1 MNGELTP
8 VRAGFIPLIDAAAMI
23 VAADRGFAAEE
34 GLRLEL
40 VREVSWANVRDRLML
55 GQFDAAH
62 ILAPLAIAATLGS
75 DYAKVEMTAPLAL
88 GLNGNAVVVS
98 SDLHAAIA
106 AAATGSLTDP
116 AVTGAALA
124 RVIGARRKHG
134 AEPLVFGM
142 VFPFSSHNYQLRYW
156 MAAEGID
163 PDRDLRLVVLPPPY
177 MADALAKGQLDG
189 FCAGAPWPS
198 VAVSQG
204 LGHILHFGVEL
215 VARCPE
221 KVLAVRSSW
230 AAANQRTLQRLVR
243 ACARAAA
250 WCAVAENRLELA
262 RILSAPERLGIEPET
277 ITRIMDGRLVIAP
290 GGETR
295 AHGQFFVLDG
305 SAALRPDPRHA
316 LWLYAQM
323 VRWRQVE
330 HSPEAAAAAARVY
343 RPDLFDAALTSSDSV
358 AEDGIGTFAGPP
370 FDPSDIAAYLSALGS
385 GARTA

>member
-8 VRAGFIPLIDAAAMI
+8 VRAGFIPLIDAAALI

-62 ILAPLAIAATLGS
+62 MLAPLAIAATLGL

-98 SDLHAAIA
+98 TELHAALA
-106 AAATGSLTDP
+106 DAATGDLGDP

-124 RVIGARRKHG
+124 RVVAARRKRG
-134 AEPLVFGM
+134 REPLVFGM

-156 MAAEGID
+156 MAAAGID
-163 PDRDLRLVVLPPPY
+163 PDRDIQLVVLPPPY
-177 MADALAKGQLDG
+177 MADALAKGQLHG
-189 FCAGAPWPS
+189 FCVGAPWAS

-204 LGHILHFGVEL
+204 HGHILHFGVDL
-215 VARCPE
+215 IARCPE
-221 KVLAVRSSW
+221 KVLAVRSGW
-230 AAANQRTLQRLVR
+230 AAANARALQRLVR

-250 WCAVAENRLELA
+250 WSAVPENRSELA
-262 RILSAPERLGIEPET
+262 RILSAPERLAVEPDT
-277 ITRIMDGRLVIAP
+277 IMRILDGRLVIAP
-290 GGETR
+290 AGETR
-295 AHGQFFVLDG
+295 THGQFFLLDG

-330 HSPEAAAAAARVY
+330 HSAQAADAAARVY
-343 RPDLFDAALTSSDSV
+343 RPDLFDAALTSPDSV
-358 AEDGIGTFAGPP
+358 AEDGLGVFAGPSFLP
-370 FDPSDIAAYLSALGS
+370 DDIPGYLRALSA
-385 GARTA
+385 

>member
-8 VRAGFIPLIDAAAMI
+8 LRAGFIPLIDAAALI
-23 VAADRGFAAEE
+23 VAADRGFAAQE

-62 ILAPLAIAATLGS
+62 MLAPLAIAATLGR
-75 DYAKVEMTAPLAL
+75 DNARVEMTAPLAL
-88 GLNGNAVVVS
+88 GLNGNALVVS
-98 SDLHAAIA
+98 NDLHAAIA
-106 AAATGSLTDP
+106 QAATGKLSDP
-116 AVTGAALA
+116 AATGAALS
-124 RVIGARRKHG
+124 RVVAARRKLG

-156 MAAEGID
+156 MAAAGID
-163 PDRDLRLVVLPPPY
+163 PDRDVQLVVLPPPY
-177 MADALAKGQLDG
+177 MADALAKGQLHG
-189 FCAGAPWPS
+189 FCVGAPWAS

-204 LGHILHFGVEL
+204 HGHILHFGVDL

-230 AAANQRTLQRLVR
+230 AAANARTLQRLVR

-250 WCAVAENRLELA
+250 WCAVPENRPELAQILAERLAIDPEAIA
-262 RILSAPERLGIEPET
+262 RILQ
-277 ITRIMDGRLVIAP
+277 GRLVVAP
-290 GGETR
+290 DGETR
-295 AHGQFFVLDG
+295 AHGRFFLLDG
-305 SAALRPDPRHA
+305 IAALRPDLRHA

-330 HSPEAAAAAARVY
+330 HSAEAMTAAERVY
-343 RPDLFDAALTSSDSV
+343 RPDLFDAALTASEG
-358 AEDGIGTFAGPP
+358 AAADGIGAFDGPS
-370 FDPSDIAAYLSALGS
+370 FDADDIEAYLKAVNRI
-385 GARTA
+385 A